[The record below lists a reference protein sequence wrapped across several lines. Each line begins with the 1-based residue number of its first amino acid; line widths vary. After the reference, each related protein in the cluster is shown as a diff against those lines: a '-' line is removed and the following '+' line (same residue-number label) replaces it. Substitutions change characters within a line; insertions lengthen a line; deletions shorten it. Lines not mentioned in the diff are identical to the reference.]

1 MESVSAITHN
11 AKETRKLG
19 MLLAGECSKM
29 KQGGHALVIAL
40 EGDLGGGKTTF
51 MQGLARGLGV
61 KEKITSPTF
70 VLLKIFKL
78 ARKNFRHLAHI
89 DAYRL
94 KSARELRLLG
104 WNELLSDPANI
115 IVVEWADK
123 VASLMPADCVRIIF
137 DYRDKNKREINVTR
151 GKYKK

>member
-1 MESVSAITHN
+1 
-11 AKETRKLG
+11 
-19 MLLAGECSKM
+19 M
-29 KQGGHALVIAL
+29 KRNEHALVIAL

-51 MQGLARGLGV
+51 MQGFARGLGV

-78 ARKNFRHLAHI
+78 TRKNFRHLAHI

-104 WNELLSDPANI
+104 WNELFFDSSNI

-123 VASLMPADCVRIIF
+123 VGSLMPTDCLRIIF
-137 DYRDKNKREINVTR
+137 DYRDKNERKINVSQ
-151 GKYKK
+151 GKHKK

>member
-1 MESVSAITHN
+1 
-11 AKETRKLG
+11 
-19 MLLAGECSKM
+19 MLLAGECFKIKRSGQAM
-29 KQGGHALVIAL
+29 PTGRQALVVGL

-51 MQGLARGLGV
+51 MQGFARGLGV

-78 ARKNFRHLAHI
+78 ARKNFKHLAHI

-94 KSARELRLLG
+94 KSGRELKHLG
-104 WNELLSDPANI
+104 WSELLFDPANI

-123 VASLMPADCVRIIF
+123 VSSLMPKDYMRITF
-137 DYRDKNKREINVTR
+137 DYSDKNERKINV
-151 GKYKK
+151 GQSKSKK